1 MYIFSKLFI
10 TIHSCTYRQNIAQHL
25 YRSFIPQRQY
35 ECSSR
40 RQNVHFQ
47 SYTHVFAIIVTINLN
62 IFLKINIHV
71 QCVYIY
77 ETKDC
82 FKLKDAFLIQSNIK
96 SSLFTIG

>member
-25 YRSFIPQRQY
+25 YHSFIPQRQY

-71 QCVYIY
+71 QCVCIY
-77 ETKDC
+77 MKQ
-82 FKLKDAFLIQSNIK
+82 KIVLN
-96 SSLFTIG
+96 